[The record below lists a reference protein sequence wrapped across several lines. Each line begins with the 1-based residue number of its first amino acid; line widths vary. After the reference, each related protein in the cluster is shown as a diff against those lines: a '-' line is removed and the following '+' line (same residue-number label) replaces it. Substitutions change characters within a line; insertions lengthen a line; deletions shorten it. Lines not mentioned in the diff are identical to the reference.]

1 MEFALGNVKYITILI
16 MNVCWDGNSHKICW
30 HQIPSSIVVESV
42 KWTSLSPLFVEREN
56 EFDLSLTTSG
66 DLLARFKL
74 WSMLHYIIC
83 SWRAGK
89 QTQQFDGGKKKQKK
103 KKQMQIH
110 RWLTNHLKRTSCSE
124 KWTFALQTVDRR
136 LDHFNIYGILD
147 SPVEWL
153 SI

>member
-16 MNVCWDGNSHKICW
+16 MNICWDGNSRKICW

-42 KWTSLSPLFVEREN
+42 KWTSLSPLLVEREN

-89 QTQQFDGGKKKQKK
+89 QTQQFDGGKKKTEEEDANPSMVYKSVDENIMFWK
-103 KKQMQIH
+103 MNFCI
-110 RWLTNHLKRTSCSE
+110 TNGGS
-124 KWTFALQTVDRR
+124 
-136 LDHFNIYGILD
+136 LDHSNIYGILY